1 MKITITIEIDTEAA
15 PSPEP
20 VEKANTQTTLM
31 EYEDLPWTDT
41 DQEIIEA
48 ATVGELLKI
57 QERVNSQIG
66 QAKLNYGEGRK
77 IHTCSRCNSPN
88 RHFQTRLNGC
98 LDCSRLGKFN
108 VHGGE

>member
-20 VEKANTQTTLM
+20 VKKANTQTTLK
-31 EYEDLPWTDT
+31 EYEGLPWTDT

-57 QERVNSQIG
+57 G

-77 IHTCSRCNSPN
+77 THTCSRCGAPN
-88 RHFQTRLNGC
+88 RKFQTRLNGC
-98 LDCSRLGKFN
+98 LDCAGSDLGSY
-108 VHGGE
+108 GDE